1 VVFLNVV
8 EELSGMNVFSFDDG
22 SFQTS
27 PFTDMILSG
36 IAGDS
41 LIVLVRDLGWWCAK
55 SLQNSHSRDADRPA

>member
-1 VVFLNVV
+1 
-8 EELSGMNVFSFDDG
+8 MNVFSFDDG

-27 PFTDMILSG
+27 LFTDMILSG

-55 SLQNSHSRDADRPA
+55 SLQNDRSRDADRPA